1 VMEHLMTGLGAPR
14 NLAYK
19 LAHETES

>member
-1 VMEHLMTGLGAPR
+1 MEHLMSALGAPR

-19 LAHETES
+19 LAHESES